1 MSRNLNL
8 KVPTDWLL
16 LSCLMATPD
25 LMEEELDL
33 GGQKGSTDPTH
44 EYGLPFQQ
52 TSRLLPVAYIL

>member
-1 MSRNLNL
+1 MDR
-8 KVPTDWLL
+8 LL
-16 LSCLMATPD
+16 LNCLMAMPD
-25 LMEEELDL
+25 LMGEELDL